1 MDLGEPGQWQTD
13 AIGEAKE
20 RGMTEVATLL
30 ERFQENQVETRY
42 QVRLE
47 LGLVDEMAAEMF
59 AMVVFVSDELLQ
71 VTREMDPKLVQLPGS
86 LPSPANYHWNFKRCC
101 ATE

>member
-13 AIGEAKE
+13 AIGEAKDVAE
-20 RGMTEVATLL
+20 TEVVALL
-30 ERFQENQVETRY
+30 ERFKENPEETMH
-42 QVRLE
+42 QVRLK